1 MMEREIDEFV
11 LHLDVER
18 GLSVNYQL
26 STRRSL
32 ESFAAWWHV
41 RAEGA
46 PPTQIT
52 PAHLTEFLAHRKR
65 LGLAAASVKIEAV
78 ALRVFFRF
86 LTGRGLLPQDPSVF
100 LGTPRVE
107 RFLPEH
113 LRLDQIERFLSVL
126 REENPRGWR
135 DRALFELLYASG
147 LRVSEACGLRL
158 EEFYPGEQVVRVTG
172 KGGKTRLV
180 PVGRR
185 ALEALETYLRA
196 GRPALVR
203 PRTGSHLFLSL
214 RGKALTPQR
223 VWQLAKEYAAMAGL
237 EENVYPH
244 LFRHSFAT
252 HLLGNG
258 ADLRIIQEM
267 LGHADISTTQ
277 IYTHVDH
284 ARLRQIHQRFHPRSR
299 LRPRDHARSEQEDGP
314 GDAPAAEDQPSR

>member
-1 MMEREIDEFV
+1 MEEEIEEFV

-32 ESFAAWWHV
+32 ETFAEWWKV
-41 RAEGA
+41 KGEGA
-46 PPTQIT
+46 SLAEIQPP
-52 PAHLTEFLAHRKR
+52 HLTDFLTHRKR
-65 LGLAAASVKIEAV
+65 LGLAAASIKLEAV
-78 ALRVFFRF
+78 ALRIFFRF
-86 LTGRGLLPQDPSVF
+86 LTARGMLPQDPSVF
-100 LGTPRVE
+100 LGTPRTE
-107 RFLPEH
+107 RYLPEH
-113 LRLDQIERFLSVL
+113 LRLDQVERFLAVL
-126 REENPRGWR
+126 QQQNPRGWR

-180 PVGRR
+180 PVGGR
-185 ALEALETYLRA
+185 ALEAIETYLRA
-196 GRPALVR
+196 ARPTLVR

-214 RGKALTPQR
+214 RGKPLTPQR
-223 VWQLAKEYAAMAGL
+223 VWQLAKEYADMADIDK
-237 EENVYPH
+237 NVYPH

-277 IYTHVDH
+277 IYTHVDGS
-284 ARLRQIHQRFHPRSR
+284 RLRQIHERFHPRSR
-299 LRPRDHARSEQEDGP
+299 LRPGGEKKES
-314 GDAPAAEDQPSR
+314 

>member
-1 MMEREIDEFV
+1 MEQEIDEFV
-11 LHLDVER
+11 LFLDVER

-32 ESFAAWWHV
+32 ESFALWWKT
-41 RAEGA
+41 RGEGA
-46 PPTQIT
+46 PLSELT

-65 LGLAAASVKIEAV
+65 HGLAAASLKIEAV
-78 ALRVFFRF
+78 ALRIFFRF
-86 LTGRGLLPQDPSVF
+86 LTGRGLLARDPSVY
-100 LGTPRVE
+100 LGTPRIE
-107 RFLPEH
+107 RYLPEH
-113 LRLDQIERFLSVL
+113 LRLDQMERFLAVF
-126 REENPRGWR
+126 RQENPRGWR

-147 LRVSEACGLRL
+147 LRVGEACGLRL
-158 EEFYPGEQVVRVTG
+158 EEFYPVEQVVRVTG

-180 PVGRR
+180 PVGGR
-185 ALEALETYLRA
+185 ARDAMEIYLRS
-196 GRPALVR
+196 GRPTLVR

-223 VWQLAKEYAAMAGL
+223 VWQLTKEYAAMAGL
-237 EENVYPH
+237 DKNVYPH

-277 IYTHVDH
+277 IYTHVDDS
-284 ARLRQIHQRFHPRSR
+284 RLRQIHRKFHPRSR
-299 LRPRDHARSEQEDGP
+299 LQPGRQEGS
-314 GDAPAAEDQPSR
+314 GDT